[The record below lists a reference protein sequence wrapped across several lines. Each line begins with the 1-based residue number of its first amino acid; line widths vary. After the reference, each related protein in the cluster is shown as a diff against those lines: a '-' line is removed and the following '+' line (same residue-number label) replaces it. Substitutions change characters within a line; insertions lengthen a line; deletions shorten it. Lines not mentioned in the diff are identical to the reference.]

1 MWGHPLSVWDPP
13 PRCSCLAPV
22 VAHFWQ
28 EQGYCLG
35 CGQGYD
41 QEDTETFVSCATP
54 GCPGK
59 SPGVQ
64 ASPCW
69 GSPRPWDERQSPVV
83 LPSWTL
89 PGTALSSRPP
99 VITTRVLV
107 DGKPRGACCL
117 SCLDSPGGN
126 GIYGIYARVAL

>member
-1 MWGHPLSVWDPP
+1 MATVRGMEVRLWAGLPLEGGSGCGATRSVSGTPR
-13 PRCSCLAPV
+13 RCSCLAPV

-69 GSPRPWDERQSPVV
+69 GSPRPWDE
-83 LPSWTL
+83 
-89 PGTALSSRPP
+89 
-99 VITTRVLV
+99 
-107 DGKPRGACCL
+107 
-117 SCLDSPGGN
+117 
-126 GIYGIYARVAL
+126 